1 MVEKKMWMVR
11 AGEDAFLFDVFKN
24 KNLVAIGWKIG
35 DISKISK
42 PEEIKNLVKS
52 KYTENSLA
60 QIIVW
65 SGQINRFR
73 YDFKNGDRVVTYNPN
88 KRIYLIGEI
97 VGDYEYDNQ
106 VEYHH
111 IRKVKWLG
119 EVSRDKL
126 SVSTKNTLGAI
137 STIFEISDDAQRE
150 LMELLKGKEQIEESQ
165 PIDQQLD
172 ILKEDYMG
180 RSRDFIKDKILTLNW
195 EEMQELVAG
204 VLRGMGYKTVVS
216 SKGADR
222 GKDIMASP
230 DGLGLEEPK
239 ILVEVK
245 HRSGQMGSKEIRS
258 FIAVLR
264 DGEKGLYVSTGG
276 FSSDAKLEADRSKI
290 PVTLIDS
297 DMLVNLI
304 IQYYDKFDMDT
315 IKLVPLTKIY
325 WPT

>member
-11 AGEDAFLFDVFKN
+11 AGEDAFLFDIFKN
-24 KNLVAIGWKIG
+24 KNLVAIGWEIG

-111 IRKVKWLG
+111 VRKVKWLG

-137 STIFEISDDAQRE
+137 STIFEIGDDAQRE
-150 LMELLKGKEQIEESQ
+150 LMELLKGKEQIEDAQ

-172 ILKEDYMG
+172 MIKDDYMG

-230 DGLGLEEPK
+230 DGLGLEVPK

-245 HRSGQMGSKEIRS
+245 HRSGQMGGKEIRS
-258 FIAVLR
+258 FSAVLR

>member
-24 KNLVAIGWKIG
+24 KNLVAIGWEIG

-111 IRKVKWLG
+111 VRKVKWLG

-137 STIFEISDDAQRE
+137 STIFEIGDDAQRE
-150 LMELLKGKEQIEESQ
+150 LMELLKGKEQIEDAQ

-172 ILKEDYMG
+172 MIKDDYMG